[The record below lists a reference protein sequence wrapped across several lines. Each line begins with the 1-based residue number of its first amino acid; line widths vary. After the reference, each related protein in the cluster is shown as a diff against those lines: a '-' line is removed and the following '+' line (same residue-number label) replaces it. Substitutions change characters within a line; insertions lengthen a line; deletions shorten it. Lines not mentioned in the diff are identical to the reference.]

1 MKLQPFPDYDY
12 RRSLMSAG
20 PFPLASGQ
28 TTKYTIASLIAH
40 GQSNLQNL
48 NELAILSDQ
57 LDTLLP
63 SLKIAQRP
71 GRKIIKNPK
80 IFPNPGNGKIQI
92 ETPGTIDR
100 LYVTDPMGK
109 IQLETSSEKR
119 ISTLDLSDLKHGI
132 YFIHILSEGET
143 SIKRFIKNQ

>member
-1 MKLQPFPDYDY
+1 MQPFPDCNY

-28 TTKYTIASLIAH
+28 STKYTIASLIAH

-48 NELAILSDQ
+48 NGLANLSDQ

-63 SLKIAQRP
+63 SLKVAQRP
-71 GRKIIKNPK
+71 GRKTIKNPN
-80 IFPNPGNGKIQI
+80 IYPNPDNG
-92 ETPGTIDR
+92 R
-100 LYVTDPMGK
+100 

-119 ISTLDLSDLKHGI
+119 ISTLDLSNLRHGI
-132 YFIHILSEGET
+132 YFIYIVSEGET

>member
-1 MKLQPFPDYDY
+1 M
-12 RRSLMSAG
+12 
-20 PFPLASGQ
+20 
-28 TTKYTIASLIAH
+28 IAH

-48 NELAILSDQ
+48 NGLTILSDQ

-63 SLKIAQRP
+63 SLKVSQRP
-71 GRKIIKNPK
+71 GRKIIKNPN
-80 IFPNPGNGKIQI
+80 IYPNPGNGKIQI
-92 ETPGTIDR
+92 ENPGTIDK
-100 LYVTDPMGK
+100 LYVTDPMGR
-109 IQLETSSEKR
+109 IQIEISSGKR

>member
-1 MKLQPFPDYDY
+1 
-12 RRSLMSAG
+12 MSAG

-28 TTKYTIASLIAH
+28 STKYTIASLIAH

-48 NELAILSDQ
+48 TGLASLSDQ

-63 SLKIAQRP
+63 SLKVSQRP
-71 GRKIIKNPK
+71 GRKTIKNPN
-80 IFPNPGNGKIQI
+80 IYPNPNNGKIQI

-100 LYVTDPMGK
+100 LYLTDPMGR

-119 ISTLDLSDLKHGI
+119 ISTLDLSNLKHGI
-132 YFIHILSEGET
+132 YFLHILSEGET
-143 SIKRFIKNQ
+143 STKRFIKNQ

>member
-1 MKLQPFPDYDY
+1 
-12 RRSLMSAG
+12 MSAG

-28 TTKYTIASLIAH
+28 STKYTIASLIAH

-48 NELAILSDQ
+48 NGLANLSDQ

-63 SLKIAQRP
+63 SLKVAQRP
-71 GRKIIKNPK
+71 GRKTIKNPN
-80 IFPNPGNGKIQI
+80 IYPNPDNG
-92 ETPGTIDR
+92 R
-100 LYVTDPMGK
+100 

-119 ISTLDLSDLKHGI
+119 ISTLDLSNLRHGI
-132 YFIHILSEGET
+132 YFIYIVSEGET